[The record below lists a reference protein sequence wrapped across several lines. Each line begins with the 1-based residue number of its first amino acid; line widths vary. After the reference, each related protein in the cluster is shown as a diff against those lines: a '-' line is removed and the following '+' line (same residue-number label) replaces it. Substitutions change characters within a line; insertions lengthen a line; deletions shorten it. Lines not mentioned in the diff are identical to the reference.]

1 MRRVPKE
8 FPSLRIG
15 ISERR
20 ETHQSN
26 PLALSIAFRGSTFR
40 KCPSLGGV
48 PSEKIPLSP
57 SKTKR
62 PLRKSEMKKFSTT
75 NFRFLGEDPPKLVL
89 RPRKKSI
96 GASEIVTGLTAE
108 VRLELARMRG
118 GEAAPPP
125 RADPSQLLLPI
136 DSSIT
141 LGHSL
146 NTRRERF
153 KARTR
158 AARETL
164 DDPEGQ
170 KEKCVEFLFWVERRR
185 VAKSFKLAE
194 SKLIEFLVECL
205 AERKVEMGAKSMAMR
220 VDWWMKF
227 LSSQRM
233 LIKVDKVQDP
243 RLANLIDL
251 VSRPSV
257 RKSARKIE
265 KLGRTERFRD
275 LFRVEVSQDPYGSDV
290 SEDEKTFERDW
301 LCQGCSLISIGEDK
315 EILSNLLHSLLSYE
329 LKTSII
335 SQGDSK
341 PASPH
346 PPPSPRPRVRPPDPS
361 PSKGQVETLIDIYR
375 TKKSKVFGF
384 AQLLKAVPLDRVE
397 QMKPFNVKASAFVNA
412 TERIKASDAKQKRR
426 AVQEYLSN

>member
-8 FPSLRIG
+8 FPSLRMG

-20 ETHQSN
+20 ESHKSN
-26 PLALSIAFRGSTFR
+26 PLALSIAFRESTFR

-62 PLRKSEMKKFSTT
+62 PLRKSEMKKFSTS
-75 NFRFLGEDPPKLVL
+75 NFRFLGEDSPKLVI
-89 RPRKKSI
+89 RPRKKSS
-96 GASEIVTGLTAE
+96 GVSELVTGLASE
-108 VRLELARMRG
+108 VRLELARMKG

-136 DSSIT
+136 DSSVGV
-141 LGHSL
+141 GHNL

-153 KARTR
+153 KARAR

-164 DDPEGQ
+164 DDPENQ
-170 KEKCVEFLFWVERRR
+170 REKCVDFLFWVGRRR
-185 VAKSFKLAE
+185 VARSFRLSE
-194 SKLIEFLVECL
+194 SKLVEILVECL
-205 AERKVEMGAKSMAMR
+205 AERKVNMEAKSMAMR

-227 LSSQRM
+227 LSSQTM
-233 LIKVDKVQDP
+233 LIKVDQAQDP

-251 VSRPSV
+251 VLRPSV
-257 RKSARKIE
+257 RKSARKVE
-265 KLGRTERFRD
+265 KFGKAERFRD
-275 LFRVEVSQDPYGSDV
+275 LFRVEGSQDPNGSDV

-315 EILSNLLHSLLSYE
+315 QILSSLLHSLLSHE

-335 SQGDSK
+335 FQADSQ
-341 PASPH
+341 PATPT
-346 PPPSPRPRVRPPDPS
+346 PPPSPRPRVRAPDPS

-412 TERIKASDAKQKRR
+412 TERIKASDVKQKRR
-426 AVQEYLSN
+426 AVQEYLSS